1 MFNNFIVASTGT
13 QGQTP
18 TTSSY
23 IAMFVVYGALFAALY
38 FFLIRPNSKR
48 KKAEAELRNNVGIGD
63 EITTIGGIIG
73 KIVAVKED
81 TDTLIIETGTDRS
94 RLRITRWAI
103 ASKNDKTDA
112 E

>member
-1 MFNNFIVASTGT
+1 MINNFIVASAAA
-13 QGQTP
+13 QTP
-18 TTSSY
+18 STSQSV
-23 IAMFVVYGALFAALY
+23 IIFVLYGAIFVALY

-63 EITTIGGIIG
+63 EITTIGGIVG

-94 RLRITRWAI
+94 RLKITRWAI
-103 ASKNDKTDA
+103 ASQNKKADS